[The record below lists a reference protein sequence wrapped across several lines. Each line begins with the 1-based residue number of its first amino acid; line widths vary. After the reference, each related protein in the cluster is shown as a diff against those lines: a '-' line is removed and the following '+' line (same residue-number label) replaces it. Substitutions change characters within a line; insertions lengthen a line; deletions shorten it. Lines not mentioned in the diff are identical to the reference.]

1 MSLRKFVLLHQEFL
15 PKKYEKV
22 EKLIKKIES
31 LSGVYNDKALSESK
45 TLKLYNPWL
54 MTIITMPLAYILRVL
69 KILVC
74 LIVLLYFFKIVDF
87 FFDANIVK
95 EATIYISKIN
105 NLDLCVYFILF
116 YIFVKTLFS
125 LVNATRFYNYNNV
138 SLLLWNKNI
147 EHSFKKA
154 FLCISTLRIKELDF
168 SNETL
173 EEAEEANKIFC
184 PDCGYVYYDENNKWL
199 KKKNEEYEILLK
211 KTREVYDA
219 K

>member
-116 YIFVKTLFS
+116 YIMDHGNGHIQS
-125 LVNATRFYNYNNV
+125 LIFASILVITGFQTCIFGILAD
-138 SLLLWNKNI
+138 LLAINRKLSEDI
-147 EHSFKKA
+147 Q
-154 FLCISTLRIKELDF
+154 IRIKR
-168 SNETL
+168 L
-173 EEAEEANKIFC
+173 ESK
-184 PDCGYVYYDENNKWL
+184 
-199 KKKNEEYEILLK
+199 
-211 KTREVYDA
+211 
-219 K
+219 